1 MNSLFSS
8 KLFEL
13 VAVEK
18 TAKKDIPGIFHF
30 LGLPSVYGSQ
40 NEVTALEDGIV
51 IFAGRD
57 MSSQRGCR
65 RGIHV
70 IVLCREGVNIMYE
83 KLAACKVRE
92 GDQVH
97 IGRPI
102 GYAFPHKPIVV
113 ELRRTG
119 RRIDGCHYL
128 GFSPRQVKF
137 DTSDGDAERVIMDVC
152 KMSEGLKNHINLH
165 PDADKM
171 WQGLRSLLTAKAS
184 DESEEA
190 ML

>member
-18 TAKKDIPGIFHF
+18 TDRKDIPGIFHF
-30 LGLPSVYGSQ
+30 LGLPSVYGSCS
-40 NEVTALEDGIV
+40 EVTALEDGIV
-51 IFAGRD
+51 TFAGRD
-57 MSSQRGCR
+57 MTSDRRRR

-70 IVLCREGVNIMYE
+70 IVHCREGVYVMYE
-83 KLAACKVRE
+83 RLAACAVRE
-92 GDQVH
+92 GDRVH

-102 GYAFPHKPIVV
+102 GYAFQHKPIVV

-119 RRIDGCHYL
+119 RRIDGFHYL
-128 GFSPRQVKF
+128 GFSPQQVKF
-137 DTSDGDAERVIMDVC
+137 DTSDGDTERLIMDVC

-171 WQGLRSLLTAKAS
+171 WRGLRTLLTARAS
-184 DESEEA
+184 DERMGDA
-190 ML
+190 L